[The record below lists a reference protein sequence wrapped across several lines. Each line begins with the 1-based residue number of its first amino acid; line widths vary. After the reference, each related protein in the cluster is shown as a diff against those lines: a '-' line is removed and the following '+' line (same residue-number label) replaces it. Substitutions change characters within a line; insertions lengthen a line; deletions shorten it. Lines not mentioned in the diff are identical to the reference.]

1 MKILLFGG
9 AFDPPHLGHIAILKS
24 ALKCEDFDR
33 AVIMPTGT
41 PTHKKGC
48 TAPFEVRKFLCETAF
63 CPLSPIV
70 EISDYEGVNFKQ
82 DYTLFTI
89 QYLKESYE
97 NAEIYML
104 IGGDSLINL
113 KTWYEFKDVIKQ
125 CRILSFAR
133 QENEEPAILK
143 EVESLKKLGA
153 QVRFVKS
160 TVTPV
165 SSSDIRSLEKSKEG
179 AAGLVNPETKSI
191 IDEYNIYNKD
201 DYTRLCGTARLLIK
215 LLLDEKR
222 QKHTYNVEKLAVE
235 LGEKYGLNTQKLSL
249 AALYHDIMKNMPQDI
264 LLHRAQQSDIIEK
277 INAKA
282 LPVLHG
288 YAAAD
293 YVKKELGIS
302 DEEILTALKS
312 HTCARADMQD
322 FEKVLY
328 LADMLCEERR
338 FDGKDQLLK
347 IAFESLDIAMEKS
360 LEQTITWLK
369 QNNKIIDKDSAQALA
384 YFKARNK

>member
-1 MKILLFGG
+1 
-9 AFDPPHLGHIAILKS
+9 HIAILKA
-24 ALKCEDFDR
+24 ALKCEAFER
-33 AVIMPTGT
+33 AVVMPTGT

-48 TAPFEVRKFLCETAF
+48 TAPFEVRKFLCETVF

-70 EISDYEGVNFKQ
+70 EVSDYEGVNFKE

-89 QYLKESYE
+89 EYLKKLYE
-97 NAEIYML
+97 GAEIYML

-113 KTWYEFKDVIKQ
+113 KTWYEFRDVIKQ
-125 CRILSFAR
+125 CHIISFAR
-133 QENEEPAILK
+133 KKNEETAILK

-160 TVTPV
+160 SVTQV
-165 SSSDIRSLEKSKEG
+165 SSSAIRNLEKSNDSQSN
-179 AAGLVNPETKSI
+179 LVSPATQAI
-191 IDEYNIYNKD
+191 IDEYYIYNKD
-201 DYTRLCGTARLLIK
+201 EYTRLRGTAHLLIK
-215 LLLDEKR
+215 LMLDEKR
-222 QKHTYNVEKLAVE
+222 QKHTLNVEKLAVE
-235 LGEKYGLNTQKLSL
+235 LGARYALDVRKLSL
-249 AALYHDIMKNMPQDI
+249 AGLYHDIMKNAPQDI
-264 LLHRAQQSDIIEK
+264 LLHRAQQSDIITK

-293 YVKKELGIS
+293 YVKKELRIS

-338 FDGKDQLLK
+338 FEGKEELLK

-369 QNNKIIDKDSAQALA
+369 ENNKVIDEDSAQALE
-384 YFKARNK
+384 YFKEKNK